1 MTTAKILSW
10 SDIPKCK
17 LYYLEQKSRI
27 KLVKILQGSRQVK
40 DFSKDDFVRVQT
52 IWQFIKRGFKYLAA
66 YKKAMGI
73 IHNR

>member
-10 SDIPKCK
+10 INIPKCK
-17 LYYLEQKSRI
+17 LYYLEQKGHI
-27 KLVKILQGSRQVK
+27 KLMKILQGNRRVK
-40 DFSKDDFVRVQT
+40 DFSKDNFVRVQI

-66 YKKAMGI
+66 YKKAIDI